1 MRGLLFSWIAACCFA
16 LACCGPLNAQ
26 TPAPQPKFAPEEMK
40 PEPPPKAEEP
50 KKFERDGSAQVVHYS
65 LAGIG
70 VLIVLVLVCM
80 PLRRE

>member
-1 MRGLLFSWIAACCFA
+1 MRGLLFSWIAVACLGLGCCAA
-16 LACCGPLNAQ
+16 LDAQ
-26 TPAPQPKFAPEEMK
+26 TPAPPPKPAPEEKK
-40 PEPPPKAEEP
+40 PEPAPKGEEP
-50 KKFERDGSAQVVHYS
+50 KKIERDGSAQALHYS